1 MEYKVKGSVIMWR
14 LGVLI
19 SLLMMIAV
27 AGCSNPAS
35 TTSALA
41 GEDNSLQNLPVNISI
56 ATVDSLRQRD
66 DVVLIDVR
74 EDWEYAAG
82 HIPGTVLIPLGQL
95 SSRLAEIPTDKTV
108 IAVCRSDNR
117 SGQATRFLKERGFT
131 VHNMTGGMIAW
142 EQAGYAVEK

>member
-1 MEYKVKGSVIMWR
+1 MKGSMIMWR
-14 LGVLI
+14 FGALV
-19 SLLMMIAV
+19 SLLMIV
-27 AGCSNPAS
+27 LLAGCSNPAS

-41 GEDNSLQNLPVNISI
+41 AEDNSLQNLPVNIST
-56 ATVDSLRQRD
+56 AMVESLRQRD

-142 EQAGYAVEK
+142 EQAGYVVEK

>member
-1 MEYKVKGSVIMWR
+1 MKGSIIMWR
-14 LGVLI
+14 FGVLV
-19 SLLMMIAV
+19 SLVMIV
-27 AGCSNPAS
+27 SLSGCSNPTS

-41 GEDNSLQNLPVNISI
+41 ADDTSLQNLPVNISI
-56 ATVDSLRQRD
+56 AMVESLRQRD

-117 SGQATRFLKERGFT
+117 SGQATQLLKERGFT

>member
-1 MEYKVKGSVIMWR
+1 MKGSMIMWR
-14 LGVLI
+14 FGVLV
-19 SLLMMIAV
+19 SLLMIV
-27 AGCSNPAS
+27 LLAGCSNPAS
-35 TTSALA
+35 TSALA
-41 GEDNSLQNLPVNISI
+41 ADDTSLQNLPVNIST
-56 ATVDSLRQRD
+56 AMVESLRQRD